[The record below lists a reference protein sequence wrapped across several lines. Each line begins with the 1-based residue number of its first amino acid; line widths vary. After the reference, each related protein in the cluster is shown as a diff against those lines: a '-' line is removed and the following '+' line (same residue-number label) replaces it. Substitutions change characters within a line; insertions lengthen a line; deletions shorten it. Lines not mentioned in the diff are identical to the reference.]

1 MKRKIEEY
9 VQDSKLKEK
18 SLMQFQH
25 QIEIITQER
34 INRQRHF
41 HVKISHLINQSVDT
55 FLVQCALPY
64 QNFLNAI
71 YTNTH
76 FIWKCL

>member
-18 SLMQFQH
+18 SLMQLQH

-41 HVKISHLINQSVDT
+41 HVKISHLINQSIET
-55 FLVQCALPY
+55 FPCALPY
-64 QNFLNAI
+64 QNVLNAI

-76 FIWKCL
+76 FMWKCL